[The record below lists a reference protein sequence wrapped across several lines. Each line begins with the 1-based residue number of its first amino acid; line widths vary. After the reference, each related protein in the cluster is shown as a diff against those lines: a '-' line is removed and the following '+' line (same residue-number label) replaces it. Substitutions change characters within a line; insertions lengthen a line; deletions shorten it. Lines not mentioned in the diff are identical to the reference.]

1 MTTSNCDRFK
11 LKFGTPVK
19 VKSGLARK
27 PWEWIGHIQQI
38 SGNIA
43 CVSWRVV
50 LPGTDGRRPVT
61 NRHLSELEI
70 LDGVIPGNGDELRA
84 QS

>member
-1 MTTSNCDRFK
+1 MTTSNYDRFR

-19 VKSGLARK
+19 VRPGLARK
-27 PWEWIGHIQQI
+27 PWEWIGHIQQV

-61 NRHLSELEI
+61 NRHLNDLEI
-70 LDGVIPGNGDELRA
+70 LDESVPGSCDELQAR
-84 QS
+84 S